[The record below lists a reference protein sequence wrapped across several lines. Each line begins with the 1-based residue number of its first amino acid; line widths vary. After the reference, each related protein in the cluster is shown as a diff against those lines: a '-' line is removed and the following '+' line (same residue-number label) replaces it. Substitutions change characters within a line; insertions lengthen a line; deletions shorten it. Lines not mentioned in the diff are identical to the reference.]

1 MSHAPNYGARKPV
14 DAQTIATT
22 GSYTSAWFPIANET
36 DFSFWV
42 KATSATGTADV
53 SLDFEQTPVTSTF
66 VSGDPS
72 VTTAIDAS
80 DTSEAWS
87 EYVNTTVNAIVA
99 AQGRVI
105 VTGVNSN
112 PADTVANVYVSLRY

>member
-1 MSHAPNYGARKPV
+1 MSCAPNYGVRKPV
-14 DAQTIATT
+14 DAQTINATAA
-22 GSYTSAWFPIANET
+22 YTSAWFPIANET